1 MRRQERTV
9 SNLPRGAANLI
20 DHITQKP
27 SILIVDDE
35 KPIRELLGEML
46 STEYSCITSE
56 SAEAALEEFRNG
68 KFDLVLSDVNMSG
81 MSGVEMVPRIHNLSP
96 DTVVMLITG
105 AASVETAIDAMRV
118 GVFDY
123 VRKPFDIDQVIA
135 AVGRALEHQK
145 SLVAKRRRE
154 TELESLVQEKTA
166 ELDHLANHDLLTGLP
181 NTTWLEQELER
192 TLWQSSIDRKTAVLL
207 VGVTNL
213 RNVRD
218 SMGHTA
224 ANRILIDASD
234 RLQALLLLRC
244 KIAKLDG
251 DAFGLILSPADPE
264 TIVETANEVIG
275 IFGLAFLVDSRELH
289 AQVNV
294 GISVFPSDGIDQD
307 SLIRNA
313 GGALSHAEARG
324 PGSFAFYNDEINERA
339 VRQLLLE
346 NNLRHALE
354 RDELSL
360 VYQPKID
367 AVSGAVTGME
377 ALLRWESGELG
388 TVTPD
393 MFIPIAEST
402 ELIIPIGEWVLRTAC
417 AQTKAW
423 QDDGFDLNVAINV
436 SARQFHDRSLSDK
449 IWDTLDKTG
458 MDPHSLNLEVT
469 ESSILTDPDNAIQVL
484 NKLQTLGI
492 SISIDDFGTGQ
503 SSLGYLRSL
512 PIDVLKIDRSFV
524 GSMTTGG
531 DDLVLVKTIIKL
543 AHDLRLKVVAE
554 GVETDEQ
561 LQLLKSLQCDEWQG
575 YLHSKPLPA
584 EDFIRRLRSERS
596 S

>member
-1 MRRQERTV
+1 M
-9 SNLPRGAANLI
+9 I
-20 DHITQKP
+20 DNTHKKP

-35 KPIRELLGEML
+35 KPIRELLGEIL
-46 STEYSCITSE
+46 STDYSCITSE

-68 KFDLVLSDVNMSG
+68 AFDLVLSDVNMSG

-96 DTVVMLITG
+96 DTVVMLISG

-123 VRKPFDIDQVIA
+123 VRKPFDFDQVIT
-135 AVGRALEHQK
+135 AVGRALEHQRN
-145 SLVAKRRRE
+145 LVAKRRRE
-154 TELESLVQEKTA
+154 TVLESLVQEKTA
-166 ELDHLANHDLLTGLP
+166 ELDRLTNHDLLTGLP
-181 NTTWLEQELER
+181 NKTWLEQELGQ

-218 SMGHTA
+218 SIGHTA
-224 ANRILIDASD
+224 ANRILIDASE
-234 RLQALLLLRC
+234 RLQARLLLRC

-251 DAFGLILSPADPE
+251 DAFGLILSPADHE

-275 IFGLAFLVDSRELH
+275 IFGPAFTVDSRELH

-294 GISVFPSDGIDQD
+294 GISVFPSDGIDQN

-313 GGALSHAEARG
+313 GGALSHAEGRG

-354 RDELSL
+354 RNELAL

-367 AVSGAVTGME
+367 AVSGKIIGME
-377 ALLRWESGELG
+377 ALLRWNSMELG
-388 TVTPD
+388 NVTPD
-393 MFIPIAEST
+393 VFIPIAEST

-423 QDDGFDLNVAINV
+423 QEEGFDLNVAINV
-436 SARQFHDRSLSDK
+436 SARQFHDENLSNK

-458 MDPHSLNLEVT
+458 VDPHSLNLEVT

-492 SISIDDFGTGQ
+492 SISIDDFGTGH

-512 PIDVLKIDRSFV
+512 PIDVLKIDKSFV
-524 GSMTTGG
+524 GSMTTSG

-561 LQLLKSLQCDEWQG
+561 LQLLKSLRCDEWQG
-575 YLHSKPLPA
+575 YLHSKPLPP
-584 EDFIRRLRSERS
+584 EEFIRRLRSEQS